1 MASFREQLS
10 SDRFE
15 KRRIP
20 RFPVQLPADIGS
32 EESDTSTICT
42 NLSSEGLSME
52 TARPLTVGERIAVRV
67 VISPQEQPLR
77 MLGQVIWKREI
88 GAVDTSERQV
98 HEVGV
103 RFLKPLPT
111 PWKMP
116 VDPELTIDTLDEEVP
131 EVIPFRRL

>member
-20 RFPVQLPADIGS
+20 RFPVQLPAEIGS

-52 TARPLTVGERIAVRV
+52 TTRPLTVGERIAVRV
-67 VISPQEQPLR
+67 VIAPAEQPLR
-77 MLGQVIWKREI
+77 MLGQVMWKREI
-88 GAVDTSERQV
+88 AAVDTGERPV
-98 HEVGV
+98 HEVGI

-111 PWKMP
+111 SWKMP
-116 VDPELTIDTLDEEVP
+116 AEPELTIDTLDEDVP
-131 EVIPFRRL
+131 EVVPFRRL